1 MLKPTQLE
9 ELERLHETNEFEEP
23 REGRDAF
30 EDGADSAAAW
40 RRGMIENAL
49 ANVKNATGRLAKI
62 GGIYEPGMLVF
73 DEHTRK
79 FARVLYAGAD
89 ALELEYVSGGKGH
102 FGNRIERDEE
112 EILMEELET
121 GITAT
126 PLLPKEVSETTAS
139 EAIIKKSVPKITRA
153 KTARKSA
160 PADKSAKSVTKT
172 KKAAPAKRPA
182 IRKTTAVSAK
192 KPTTKKATNFTS
204 HIPEGFTTDPV
215 ADPNGYIQQNFQLMN
230 NKEMAEVT
238 GLSEHTIRRKL
249 GEWGLKRNRGK

>member
-9 ELERLHETNEFEEP
+9 ELERLHDEDNFEEP

-30 EDGADSAAAW
+30 DDGAADSAAAW

-62 GGIYEPGMLVF
+62 GGVYEPGMLVF

-79 FARVLYAGAD
+79 FARILYAGAD
-89 ALELEYVSGGKGH
+89 ALELEYISGGKGH
-102 FGNRIERDEE
+102 FGSRIERDEE
-112 EILMEELET
+112 EVLMDELET
-121 GITAT
+121 GIKAS
-126 PLLPKEVSETTAS
+126 PMASPDDGAPS
-139 EAIIKKSVPKITRA
+139 EAIVKAVPKITKPKSTRSKSSTTRA
-153 KTARKSA
+153 TAKSA
-160 PADKSAKSVTKT
+160 TKT
-172 KKAAPAKRPA
+172 KKVATPKRPA
-182 IRKTTAVSAK
+182 VRAPK
-192 KPTTKKATNFTS
+192 KAAPQKPAAKKATNFTS

-249 GEWGLKRNRGK
+249 GEWGLKRVRK